1 MKLSAAVIT
10 FNEEPNIGRFLENIS
25 DLADE
30 IIVVDSFSADR
41 TREIAEK
48 FPKVSFIQ
56 NHFEGFGKQKNFA
69 LSHCSGEWILFL
81 DTDEIPDETAK
92 NAIRKVLR
100 EGSETD
106 VFLLGF
112 NNIFL
117 GKNVRFG
124 GWGNVYRERF
134 FRKNAG
140 NFDDAYV
147 HEKFLTNGKVSVL
160 PGKINHFTYRDIH
173 HHIEKSNKYTSM
185 MAQKM
190 SDNGKK
196 SSIGKI
202 IFSPLFQFLKLYFFK
217 MGFRDGLVGFYAAIT
232 AAFYTFLKYIKL
244 HELQNR
250 QS

>member
-10 FNEEPNIGRFLENIS
+10 YNEELNIGRFLENIS

-30 IIVVDSFSADR
+30 IIVVDSFSTDR
-41 TREIAEK
+41 TREIALQ
-48 FPKVSFIQ
+48 FPKVRFVE
-56 NHFEGFGKQKNFA
+56 NRFEGFGKQKNFA
-69 LSHCSGEWILFL
+69 LEQCSGDWILFL
-81 DTDEIPDETAK
+81 DADEIPDETAK

-100 EGSETD
+100 DGAAAD
-106 VFLLGF
+106 VFLMAF

-140 NFDDAYV
+140 QFDDAFV
-147 HEKFLTNGKVSVL
+147 HEKFLTGQKKEIL
-160 PGKINHFTYRDIH
+160 PGRINHFTYRDIY
-173 HHIEKSNKYTSM
+173 HHIEKSNKYTTM

-190 SDNGKK
+190 NRAGKK
-196 SSIGKI
+196 SSVGKI

-232 AAFYTFLKYIKL
+232 ASFYTFLKYIKL
-244 HELQNR
+244 HELQN
-250 QS
+250 S